1 MNVVRFVQNKR
12 NNHISKEKEMIT
24 IREVYNIIKLQ
35 MNWNNRFQHD
45 EKLNKAPPIPHRIL
59 KNQLKNTNSKGTN
72 NHQLNGKD

>member
-1 MNVVRFVQNKR
+1 
-12 NNHISKEKEMIT
+12 
-24 IREVYNIIKLQ
+24 